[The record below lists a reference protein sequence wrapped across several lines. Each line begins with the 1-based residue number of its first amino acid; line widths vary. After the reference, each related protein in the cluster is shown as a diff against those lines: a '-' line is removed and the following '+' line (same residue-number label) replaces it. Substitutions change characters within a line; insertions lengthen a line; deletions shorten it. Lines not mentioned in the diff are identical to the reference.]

1 MKNQAFRQR
10 METGNRFLQQA
21 LSLQRQTHGRVSVA
35 GYSLGGVFAAYV
47 ASTNPNI
54 PVRIYNPVFS
64 NSDDRK
70 TLLMKTKHNPD
81 VLIEYVDDDPIS
93 SNVLILA
100 RELGLDNVKM
110 RKRKKLLTPHRIE
123 NFL

>member
-1 MKNQAFRQR
+1 M
-10 METGNRFLQQA
+10 
-21 LSLQRQTHGRVSVA
+21 
-35 GYSLGGVFAAYV
+35 
-47 ASTNPNI
+47 
-54 PVRIYNPVFS
+54 
-64 NSDDRK
+64 K

-100 RELGLDNVKM
+100 RELGLNNVKM